1 MPRSLLA
8 VRKQYGM
15 LDDGARFH
23 VISHLVRETVSY
35 GKSMLATSLVG
46 LDDSSDLSSNQ
57 TETGAVHN
65 LIQKDR
71 LLAAVCFISS

>member
-1 MPRSLLA
+1 MCRSLLA

-23 VISHLVRETVSY
+23 VISHLVRETINH
-35 GKSMLATSLVG
+35 GKLLLATSLVG
-46 LDDSSDLSSNQ
+46 RDDSSDLSSNPG
-57 TETGAVHN
+57 EAGALHN

-71 LLAAVCFISS
+71 LLAAVCSDSS